1 MRTLGSR
8 VPQDSELI
16 CVSLLRATLKWTAKR
31 QKCEPDAR
39 MWADDHRIEAEL
51 RAFETRINQVIR
63 IRRTIMAANPGKAG
77 PKGALEPDVQ
87 KSIPGNS
94 EKPPKSGPPGA
105 EGNNTRRDF
114 VQLPKNRQ
122 GKRK

>member
-1 MRTLGSR
+1 MS
-8 VPQDSELI
+8 DY
-16 CVSLLRATLKWTAKR
+16 
-31 QKCEPDAR
+31 
-39 MWADDHRIEAEL
+39 DHNRRREL
-51 RAFETRINQVIR
+51 RALHARIKEALRNLERATV
-63 IRRTIMAANPGKAG
+63 TENPGKAG

-87 KSIPGNS
+87 KSIPGNTGKS
-94 EKPPKSGPPGA
+94 PKSGPPGA